1 MDVQSVVEQ
10 PLLKP
15 NCKKLVMK
23 KLSYLD
29 RIMRSM
35 TLLKVEARAIG
46 RLFGQDE
53 SVLFLG
59 MGIKVQSCCC
69 LRSY

>member
-1 MDVQSVVEQ
+1 
-10 PLLKP
+10 
-15 NCKKLVMK
+15 MK